1 MPPEAEPQEK
11 LNALPESQR
20 LSTRTAAKPRH
31 ADGVG
36 CSSPRNE
43 ICGICGYRVK
53 EQLCLRASLPA
64 ASVHF
69 AWSTLP

>member
-11 LNALPESQR
+11 QTHYRKARGFPQGLRQSRDTLMALVVARRATKSAESVDT
-20 LSTRTAAKPRH
+20 L
-31 ADGVG
+31 
-36 CSSPRNE
+36 
-43 ICGICGYRVK
+43 VK